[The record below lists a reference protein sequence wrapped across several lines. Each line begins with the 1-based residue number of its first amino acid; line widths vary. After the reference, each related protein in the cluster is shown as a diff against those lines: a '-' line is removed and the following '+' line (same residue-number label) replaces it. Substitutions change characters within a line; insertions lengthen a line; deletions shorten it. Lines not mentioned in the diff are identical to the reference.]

1 METSKADWKLFRE
14 KIGEWQETYME
25 RLNRE
30 YIEILSSEKAASEK
44 FWALDDRMKE
54 DKKKPGVILELRKSN
69 TGKVN
74 VGIVLTMNAP
84 QVYYKM
90 SYEKKLK
97 DQINAF
103 RSLNGEVRVLTGCD
117 TRQVKDYSKYNMASF
132 NEKHKIAHHE
142 KQFPLDLDKA
152 FKMGAELCCA
162 ETVRA

>member
-1 METSKADWKLFRE
+1 
-14 KIGEWQETYME
+14 
-25 RLNRE
+25 
-30 YIEILSSEKAASEK
+30 
-44 FWALDDRMKE
+44 
-54 DKKKPGVILELRKSN
+54 
-69 TGKVN
+69 
-74 VGIVLTMNAP
+74 MNAP
-84 QVYYKM
+84 QVYYRM

-117 TRQVKDYSKYNMASF
+117 TLQVKDYSKYNMASF

-162 ETVRA
+162 VKVKA